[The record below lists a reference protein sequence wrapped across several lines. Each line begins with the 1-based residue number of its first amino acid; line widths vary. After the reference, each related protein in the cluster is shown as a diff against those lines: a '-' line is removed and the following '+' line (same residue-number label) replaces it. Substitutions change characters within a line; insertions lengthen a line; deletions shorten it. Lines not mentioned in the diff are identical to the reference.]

1 MNHNKLQHARRQ
13 EDRPTTHPRPHG
25 PMSVLVRAWMCCAQ
39 PALLSEIRRGRHL
52 IDRFDAE
59 DNHADDLARMAADT
73 DNAIRVLLDGM
84 ADEYGVSGAARRR
97 LIAGAVG
104 VALPVCQKLATVE
117 HRPTGGC

>member
-39 PALLSEIRRGRHL
+39 PALASEIRRGQHL
-52 IDRFDAE
+52 IDRADTE
-59 DNHADDLARMAADT
+59 DNHTDDLARMAADT
-73 DNAIRVLLDGM
+73 DNAIRVLLDDM
-84 ADEYGVSGAARRR
+84 ADEYGDSGPSRRR

-104 VALPVCQKLATVE
+104 IALPVCQGLATIGQQSTVG
-117 HRPTGGC
+117 R